1 MALKE
6 EWSLVLVV
14 FQIGDSSAQ
23 SANKRDWDQMQ
34 LNNASEQ
41 HTQGPGA
48 VEPLI
53 KGQPKKDL
61 ETEMVCVETE
71 MVCVDRFIHIQQQQA
86 FKDVVLKQRWYVVMG
101 SFTFNKSRVL
111 NVWS

>member
-23 SANKRDWDQMQ
+23 SANRRDWDQMQ

-53 KGQPKKDL
+53 KGQPQKDL
-61 ETEMVCVETE
+61 ETE

>member
-1 MALKE
+1 
-6 EWSLVLVV
+6 
-14 FQIGDSSAQ
+14 
-23 SANKRDWDQMQ
+23 MQ

-53 KGQPKKDL
+53 KGQPKNDL
-61 ETEMVCVETE
+61 KTEMVCVETE

>member
-6 EWSLVLVV
+6 EWSLILVV
-14 FQIGDSSAQ
+14 FQIRDFSAQ
-23 SANKRDWDQMQ
+23 SANRRDWDQMQ
-34 LNNASEQ
+34 LNNASKQ
-41 HTQGPGA
+41 HTQGPGD

-61 ETEMVCVETE
+61 KTEMVCVETE

-86 FKDVVLKQRWYVVMG
+86 FKDVVLKQRCYVVMG